1 MKILNA
7 EQIRLMDTYTI
18 QNEPI
23 SSLDLMERAA
33 SVCAHWILQHLPKN
47 QAFLVYCGGG
57 NNGGDGLAITRI
69 LSDNQLNCKAIL
81 LKSRGR
87 LSPDNQAN
95 LDRLSEKY
103 PNHILVVSNDDPV
116 PSPDKGSI
124 VIDAIFGTGLKG
136 DLSGNELV
144 ATKQIN
150 ASGCKVVSIDIPSG
164 ITSDK
169 TTQFIKNNTVKANH
183 TLTFQYLK
191 PCQVMP
197 ENLQQIGQLLVLDIG
212 LDARGLSQFE
222 AEMELVSIDLIR
234 GMIKDRPTAGHK
246 GEFGHATIM
255 AGGTGKAGAGI
266 LAAKS
271 CLRSGCGLISLIVPQ
286 SENVIFQSSVPEAMT
301 ICYGDNRPSI
311 SIPIKTTALAVG
323 PGIGTSPTTK
333 ETLHRLI
340 ELWGKPLIADADALN
355 ILSES
360 PELLDKLPNGSL
372 LTPHIGEF
380 ERLIKKSTSNDF
392 ERLDEQ
398 KALSRMLNCIILLK
412 GAFTKITTPEGRVWV
427 NPTGNAGM
435 AKGGSGDIL
444 TGLIAGLAARGH
456 SIEDAAVIGA
466 YLHGLAGDLCAQTLG
481 MEAMHASDIIE
492 AIPQAWQEITNQ
504 KL

>member
-1 MKILNA
+1 
-7 EQIRLMDTYTI
+7 
-18 QNEPI
+18 
-23 SSLDLMERAA
+23 
-33 SVCAHWILQHLPKN
+33 
-47 QAFLVYCGGG
+47 
-57 NNGGDGLAITRI
+57 
-69 LSDNQLNCKAIL
+69 LNCKAIL
-81 LKSRGR
+81 LNSRGR

-103 PNHILVVSNDDPV
+103 PNQILVVSNDDPV

-136 DLSGNELV
+136 DLTGNELV
-144 ATKQIN
+144 AIKQIN

-191 PCQVMP
+191 PCLVMP

-222 AEMELVSIDLIR
+222 AEMELISIDLIR

-323 PGIGTSPTTK
+323 PGA
-333 ETLHRLI
+333 H
-340 ELWGKPLIADADALN
+340 
-355 ILSES
+355 
-360 PELLDKLPNGSL
+360 
-372 LTPHIGEF
+372 
-380 ERLIKKSTSNDF
+380 
-392 ERLDEQ
+392 
-398 KALSRMLNCIILLK
+398 C
-412 GAFTKITTPEGRVWV
+412 
-427 NPTGNAGM
+427 
-435 AKGGSGDIL
+435 
-444 TGLIAGLAARGH
+444 
-456 SIEDAAVIGA
+456 
-466 YLHGLAGDLCAQTLG
+466 
-481 MEAMHASDIIE
+481 
-492 AIPQAWQEITNQ
+492 
-504 KL
+504 